1 MYDLII
7 IGAGLSGLSTA
18 LACKSPGFSILIL
31 EKGSMPR
38 HKVCGEYLSA
48 EVLPLLESW
57 GMDLG
62 DRPRVNRALLSAPNG
77 SFTEV
82 DLPLGG
88 VGVSRHY
95 LDGKLLDIAINRGI
109 VVHTEEPVRK
119 VVKKG
124 SFFQLESSK
133 TQYEAKWIVS
143 CHGKSR
149 PAHFIDS
156 PFSRQEKY
164 MGVKQYYQ
172 LDFPEQLVALHSFR
186 GGYGGAVLVENG
198 WVDMAFMI
206 KQSVFMEYKNIDKV
220 MEAVLYSNPW
230 MKKLITDGKAM
241 WKQPMAVSNFTLG
254 EKTTHSLQAFTAG
267 DAKAMIPPASGNGMA
282 MALLSGTML
291 GQKIKEGDKQGK
303 SWEEIEKEYS
313 EQWTAYF
320 GQRLWWG
327 KHIQRLME
335 RPQPANVAMWMMKYS
350 DWMLRS
356 TIRLTHGSPER
367 VKELL

>member
-18 LACKSPGFSILIL
+18 LACKRPGFSILIL

-57 GMDLG
+57 GMDLEH
-62 DRPRVNRALLSAPNG
+62 RPRVNRALLSAPNG

-88 VGVSRHY
+88 IGVSRYY
-95 LDGKLLDIAINRGI
+95 LDGKLIDIAVDRG
-109 VVHTEEPVRK
+109 VEVHTEEPVRK
-119 VVKKG
+119 VVRNG
-124 SFFQLESSK
+124 TFFQIESSK
-133 TQYEAKWIVS
+133 AQYEAKWIVS

-149 PAHFIDS
+149 PSFFMDHKPS
-156 PFSRQEKY
+156 NQEKY
-164 MGVKQYYQ
+164 MGVKQYYK
-172 LDFPEQLVALHSFR
+172 LDFPNQLVALHSFR

-230 MKKLITDGKAM
+230 MKKLITDGEAM
-241 WKQPMAVSNFTLG
+241 WEQPKAVSNFTLG
-254 EKTTHSLQAFTAG
+254 EKNSNLLQALTAG
-267 DAKAMIPPASGNGMA
+267 DARAMIPPASGNGMA
-282 MALLSGTML
+282 MALLSGAML
-291 GQKIKEGDKQGK
+291 GNKIKEGVEYGK
-303 SWEEIEKEYS
+303 SWMEVENAYS
-313 EQWTAYF
+313 KQWKAYF
-320 GQRLWWG
+320 GNRLWWG
-327 KHIQRLME
+327 KHIQGLME
-335 RPQPANVAMWMMKYS
+335 RPERANLAMRLMKYS
-350 DWMLRS
+350 DWILRS